1 MSHQIKKTIELK
13 ASIEKV
19 WEALT
24 DYKKFGEWFQVEL
37 ESPFVVG
44 EATQGVSTHPE
55 CQMKWY
61 ASVKEI
67 KPMTL
72 FSYVWPQDESR
83 DESSFT
89 RVEFRLEES
98 ETGTSLTMTESGFD
112 RIPEDIR
119 KECLRRNEGGWVE
132 QMKNIE
138 NYVSGL

>member
-61 ASVKEI
+61 AIVKEI

-72 FSYVWPQDESR
+72 FLMFGPKTSHEMRAVLHGW
-83 DESSFT
+83 SFAWKKAK
-89 RVEFRLEES
+89 RVR
-98 ETGTSLTMTESGFD
+98 
-112 RIPEDIR
+112 
-119 KECLRRNEGGWVE
+119 V
-132 QMKNIE
+132 
-138 NYVSGL
+138 